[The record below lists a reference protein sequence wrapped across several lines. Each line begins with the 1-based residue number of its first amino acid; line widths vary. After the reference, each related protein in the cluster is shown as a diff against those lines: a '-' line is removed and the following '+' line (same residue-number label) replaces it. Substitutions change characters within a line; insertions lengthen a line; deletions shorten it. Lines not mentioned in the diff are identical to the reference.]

1 MEQILSVA
9 GDRAAS
15 FWGTHSGA
23 ELDLLLSHGGRR
35 LGFEFKFSERP
46 STTKSMRI
54 AQQDLALDHLSV
66 VHPGEHVFPL
76 DETVTAVTLPH
87 ALDLLRRDSARA

>member
-15 FWGTHSGA
+15 FWGTHRGA

-54 AQQDLALDHLSV
+54 AQQVWPSTISMSCTRGSTSFLWMK
-66 VHPGEHVFPL
+66 
-76 DETVTAVTLPH
+76 
-87 ALDLLRRDSARA
+87 R